1 MDQAKFKFDV
11 FRHIVNK
18 FIIEVLLVRLKVMM
32 SRLRVL
38 VTMTMT
44 RLLPRVVVV
53 SWPIL
58 SVFVVWD
65 PCILHR
71 IEGRSFMQRKL
82 MLIESMMVLLP
93 IIIEHVILFSR
104 LLALPFLSFSLR
116 CLRLFLL
123 CWLSFSFFILSSRLF
138 VFFSS
143 RFSFLLPTL
152 CWLSSFGLF
161 GRWLF
166 LWLRLFFFLFIWCVF
181 HLSLPLGFFFCPLL
195 SFLF

>member
-1 MDQAKFKFDV
+1 
-11 FRHIVNK
+11 
-18 FIIEVLLVRLKVMM
+18 MM

-71 IEGRSFMQRKL
+71 IEGKSLIYHKL

-93 IIIEHVILFSR
+93 IIIDMTIPMYSTSS
-104 LLALPFLSFSLR
+104 LLALLLIFLAF
-116 CLRLFLL
+116 
-123 CWLSFSFFILSSRLF
+123 
-138 VFFSS
+138 
-143 RFSFLLPTL
+143 
-152 CWLSSFGLF
+152 
-161 GRWLF
+161 
-166 LWLRLFFFLFIWCVF
+166 
-181 HLSLPLGFFFCPLL
+181 SLPLPL
-195 SFLF
+195 SFPFLLGPS